1 MARWEAEQTV
11 TQSVLD
17 RLIDRDPANQTEPPL
32 TRAQSVRLLRAAV
45 RRDVEW
51 LLNSRRN
58 PEAAG
63 PEYEYLERSLFN
75 YGLPDISSLHW
86 SSAKDRARLAGM
98 LETAIEYFEP
108 RLDRVR
114 VIALDAGSAGSIQV
128 LRFQIEAM
136 LKMDPSPEHISFD
149 TTLQL
154 ASARNLARENPAA
167 VANIVR
173 GWVSGEVS

>member
-17 RLIDRDPANQTEPPL
+17 RLIDRDPGNQVETPP
-32 TRAQSVRLLRAAV
+32 TRAQSVRQLRAAV
-45 RRDVEW
+45 RRDLEW

-58 PEAAG
+58 PDAAG

-86 SSAKDRARLAGM
+86 NSSKDRSRLARM
-98 LETAIEYFEP
+98 LEIAVEFYEP
-108 RLDRVR
+108 RLERVR
-114 VIALDAGSAGSIQV
+114 VIALDGGAGGAVQV
-128 LRFQIEAM
+128 LRFQIEGM

-149 TTLQL
+149 TVLQL
-154 ASARNLARENPAA
+154 AS
-167 VANIVR
+167 
-173 GWVSGEVS
+173 GEYQVKGESSAG

>member
-1 MARWEAEQTV
+1 MARWEAEATV

-32 TRAQSVRLLRAAV
+32 TRPQSVRMLRAAV
-45 RRDVEW
+45 RRDMEW

-58 PEAAG
+58 PEPAG
-63 PEYEYLERSLFN
+63 PEYEHLERSLYN

-86 SSAKDRARLAGM
+86 NSSKDRARLAHM
-98 LETAIEYFEP
+98 LETAIAHFEP

-114 VIALDAGSAGSIQV
+114 VIALDSGAGGTVQV
-128 LRFQIEAM
+128 LRFQIEGM

-149 TTLQL
+149 TVLQL
-154 ASARNLARENPAA
+154 S
-167 VANIVR
+167 
-173 GWVSGEVS
+173 SGEYQVKGESGA